1 MRNRR
6 MIGDW
11 RALDNQE
18 CGNRRSLDQKRTN
31 DFVLSK
37 IREMV
42 SNSSILKETFKSKVL
57 DKGLWETFHEKGQW
71 KERKNYKD
79 GKLIE

>member
-11 RALDNQE
+11 RALDNKE
-18 CGNRRSLDQKRTN
+18 CGNRRSLVQKRTN

-37 IREMV
+37 IREVV
-42 SNSSILKETFKSKVL
+42 SNLNILKEKFKSKVL
-57 DKGLWETFHEKGQW
+57 DK
-71 KERKNYKD
+71 KNQKSDQIRYQS
-79 GKLIE
+79 L

>member
-1 MRNRR
+1 

-11 RALDNQE
+11 RPLDNKE

-37 IREMV
+37 IREVV
-42 SNSSILKETFKSKVL
+42 SNSSILKEEFKSKVL
-57 DKGLWETFHEKGQW
+57 DKKNQKSDQIKSNINSIQT
-71 KERKNYKD
+71 KEVRF
-79 GKLIE
+79 LSF